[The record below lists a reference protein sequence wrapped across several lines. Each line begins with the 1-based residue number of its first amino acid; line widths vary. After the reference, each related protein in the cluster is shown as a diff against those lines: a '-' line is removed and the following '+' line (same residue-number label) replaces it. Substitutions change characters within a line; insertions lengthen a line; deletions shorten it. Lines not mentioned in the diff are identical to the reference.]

1 MKVVVGVGIA
11 LAVLL
16 LVYLIYYYVIPFI
29 GLTILFIKVARANL
43 WKDLHVNN
51 GIITVVYDDDNGNE
65 MTIKRAYE
73 ANPHRFMIPNMR
85 SAIEDIILEI
95 VG

>member
-1 MKVVVGVGIA
+1 MKVVIGVGIA

-29 GLTILFIKVARANL
+29 GLTILFIKVAKAHL
-43 WKDLHVNN
+43 WKNLRVNS

-73 ANPHRFMIPNMR
+73 MNPPRFMIPNMR
-85 SAIEDIILEI
+85 SVIEDIILEI